1 MLVKFFF
8 RNLEKYHSYCPQRR
22 LPVPEYLD
30 NVVIDGYF
38 MTESADD
45 VFKKGQQAS
54 AVTENAKRTLEKF
67 YRSISSFP
75 AVSLRSKS

>member
-1 MLVKFFF
+1 MCSPLSKG
-8 RNLEKYHSYCPQRR
+8 NIAGAMPAEELQKR
-22 LPVPEYLD
+22 LPPRGMS

-45 VFKKGQQAS
+45 VFEKGQQAS
-54 AVTENAKRTLEKF
+54 AATENAKRTLEKF